1 MMRLICQ
8 RLYKA
13 TSHIGVKTTGHNLHN
28 LLLLYKNKNIDA
40 GTLND

>member
-13 TSHIGVKTTGHNLHN
+13 TSHIGVKTTGHNL
-28 LLLLYKNKNIDA
+28 LLLYKNKNINA

>member
-1 MMRLICQ
+1 MMRLIYQ

-13 TSHIGVKTTGHNLHN
+13 TSYGVKTTGHNLHN
-28 LLLLYKNKNIDA
+28 LLLLYKDNKINA